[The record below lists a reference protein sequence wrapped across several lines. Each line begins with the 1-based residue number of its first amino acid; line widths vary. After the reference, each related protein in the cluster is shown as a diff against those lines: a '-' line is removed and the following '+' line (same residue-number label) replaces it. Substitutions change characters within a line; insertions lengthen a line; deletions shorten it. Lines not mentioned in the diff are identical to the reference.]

1 MQSFGDR
8 FISQRSA
15 EEDMSELFGTKVE
28 LFSSPTKSPE
38 KNNQDVDMQDD
49 SQ

>member
-1 MQSFGDR
+1 MQTKGDR

-15 EEDMSELFGTKVE
+15 EIDSALLFGTKLE

-38 KNNQDVDMQDD
+38 KPALD
-49 SQ
+49 SEM